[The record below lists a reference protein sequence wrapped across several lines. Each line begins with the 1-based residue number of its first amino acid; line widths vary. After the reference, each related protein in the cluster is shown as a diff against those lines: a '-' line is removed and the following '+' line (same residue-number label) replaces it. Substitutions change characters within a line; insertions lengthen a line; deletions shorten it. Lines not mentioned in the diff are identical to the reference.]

1 MESFKTLAVVGAN
14 RDGLSLLPLLLN
26 DKSTKVVMIA
36 DDNKD
41 AMAFKLGDFGYKLAD
56 NLNIT
61 LTSNLDDL
69 KKINDIDT
77 IIDASADSTTS
88 DFLSHPEFCNVEVLS
103 SLSARLIWGYKGKDG
118 KVREDIKKTT
128 RDRQSSLL
136 DSLAEIVD
144 AVKLTLDKKELLSLI
159 LKLAMDTTGAD
170 KGSLML
176 LDSEEKVLKVE
187 VAEGMEEEIMR
198 KVRVPVG
205 EGITG
210 WIAKEGKPLIIRGVA
225 ADPRF
230 KNLMKRSDVKSA
242 LCVPLNV
249 GNNTIGVLNLSSST
263 SSHAFT
269 KDDLSFL
276 SRLAAFD
283 AEIIQRSQEYEEMKH
298 STIKFNVWKE
308 VEAILAKSGSLEERL
323 KEVCGRMKEFVQDL
337 SCSIYIY
344 DENSK
349 KLFLKA
355 STTREVGETGP
366 FNLDLNEGIGGW
378 VASEKKGTIL
388 VEKERVKDSGY
399 RKYFLSFPLLA
410 EDSLVGIIEGQ
421 LVSSSEL
428 ADYQESFLQEITAI
442 IAESIK
448 DSIKDHRVSLH
459 STKLSLIND
468 MGLEIVTASDEEK
481 LPSLITSSAAIIM
494 DAGKVAL
501 RVKDALTNRFVVK
514 SLHGLDQK
522 EFKREVL
529 PYEKELSLK
538 VLQEK
543 KPSIKDLVEECKK
556 KNGDISSLL
565 SYPLMKDDTV
575 LGIITL
581 INKEEKGQHYPASFN
596 NEDLEVFSR
605 FTKFSEKAL
614 ANIAILDK
622 IKMVEAME
630 GSESFNS
637 KNYFER
643 RLKEEL
649 NRAKRYG
656 RQFLIMF
663 IDVANFDEYNKER
676 GGKKGLEA
684 MKDLSGL
691 VEQRIR
697 SFDVV
702 GELEKSSLGVLFP
715 DSDVGALR
723 IVDQISKIGKEGM
736 DLRFGYA
743 IYPDDAKDYDELL
756 ERARP

>member
-1 MESFKTLAVVGAN
+1 MESFKTIAVVGAN
-14 RDGLSLLPLLLN
+14 REGLSLLPLLLN

-36 DDNKD
+36 DDNEE

-69 KKINDIDT
+69 KKVDDIDT
-77 IIDASADSTTS
+77 IIDASADLTIS
-88 DFLSHPEFCNVEVLS
+88 DFLSQPAFRNVEVLS

-128 RDRQSSLL
+128 IDRQSSLL

-176 LDSEEKVLKVE
+176 LDSEDILKIE

-198 KVRVPVG
+198 KVRVPLG
-205 EGITG
+205 DGITG
-210 WIAKEGKPLIIRGVA
+210 WIAKEGKPLIVRGVA

-249 GNNTIGVLNLSSST
+249 DNKTIGVLNLSSTTST
-263 SSHAFT
+263 HTFT
-269 KDDLSFL
+269 KDDLNFL

-283 AEIIQRSQEYEEMKH
+283 AEIIQRSQEYEEMKY

-308 VEAILAKSGSLEERL
+308 VEAILAKSVPLEDRL
-323 KEVCGRMKEFVQDL
+323 KEVCERMREFVQDL

-366 FNLDLNEGIGGW
+366 LSLVLKEGIGGW

-388 VEKERVKDSGY
+388 TEKDRASDSEY
-399 RKYFLSFPLLA
+399 KKYFLSFPLLA
-410 EDSLVGIIEGQ
+410 EDSLMGIIEGQ

-428 ADYQESFLQEITAI
+428 AGYQESFLQEITAI

-448 DSIKDHRVSLH
+448 DAIKDHRISLH

-468 MGLEIVTASDEEK
+468 LGLEIVTASNEEK
-481 LPSLITSSAAIIM
+481 LPSLIISSAATIM
-494 DAGKVAL
+494 GAKKAAL
-501 RVKDALTNRFVVK
+501 RVKDSQTNRFVVK
-514 SLHGLDQK
+514 ALHGLDQK
-522 EFKREVL
+522 EFKRVS
-529 PYEKELSLK
+529 P
-538 VLQEK
+538 
-543 KPSIKDLVEECKK
+543 
-556 KNGDISSLL
+556 
-565 SYPLMKDDTV
+565 PL
-575 LGIITL
+575 
-581 INKEEKGQHYPASFN
+581 
-596 NEDLEVFSR
+596 
-605 FTKFSEKAL
+605 
-614 ANIAILDK
+614 
-622 IKMVEAME
+622 
-630 GSESFNS
+630 
-637 KNYFER
+637 
-643 RLKEEL
+643 
-649 NRAKRYG
+649 
-656 RQFLIMF
+656 
-663 IDVANFDEYNKER
+663 
-676 GGKKGLEA
+676 
-684 MKDLSGL
+684 
-691 VEQRIR
+691 
-697 SFDVV
+697 
-702 GELEKSSLGVLFP
+702 
-715 DSDVGALR
+715 
-723 IVDQISKIGKEGM
+723 
-736 DLRFGYA
+736 
-743 IYPDDAKDYDELL
+743 
-756 ERARP
+756 